1 MVISMRISNIVA
13 FSPNI
18 DLSNF
23 SSGLDEV
30 SLFGVT
36 LPTKI
41 SPGLT
46 SAPTYTIP
54 DSSRFLKLS
63 SITLG
68 ISLVISSAP
77 NFVSLAMDYILLYEQ
92 R

>member
-1 MVISMRISNIVA
+1 MLCFVCEFSSLQIGAKLQIEA
-13 FSPNI
+13 FSESQI
-18 DLSNF
+18 KKRSLIGCLKIILLRFIQIQSVIILSKSF

-46 SAPTYTIP
+46 SAPT
-54 DSSRFLKLS
+54 
-63 SITLG
+63 
-68 ISLVISSAP
+68 
-77 NFVSLAMDYILLYEQ
+77 
-92 R
+92 